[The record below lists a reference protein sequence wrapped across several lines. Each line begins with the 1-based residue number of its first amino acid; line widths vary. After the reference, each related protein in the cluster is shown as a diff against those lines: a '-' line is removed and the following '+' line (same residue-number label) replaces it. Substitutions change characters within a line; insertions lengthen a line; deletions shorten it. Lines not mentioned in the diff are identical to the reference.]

1 MTKDQMIEKIREDAV
16 DFAVRMANDNKHGYS
31 QRIRSLY
38 NITNPTSFDC
48 SSLTCTAYY
57 YAFLRNGLKEQAEYL
72 KAHCS
77 YTGNMLNM
85 LNCGF
90 EVVARNQTAHS
101 QMIKGDLELNTT
113 HHVAMAVNRDVIV
126 HARSSEGT
134 GDTKDNSGNEIRT
147 QSWYLYSHGWTHRLR
162 FTGKGVDFS
171 DFGNSTD
178 TPITPSKGYLEI
190 GDSGA
195 DVKTLQQKLNKLRI
209 KDDAGRKLK
218 EDGEFGSAT
227 QQSVMRFQ
235 KKYGLE
241 VDGKAG
247 KNTINKL
254 DALIASQDASKPS
267 GFESFVGAC
276 TTDNTG
282 VYAAKTGNDKL
293 GTYPKLNRGNL
304 VDVINQSG
312 NRYQI
317 RIANKYTGWIDKSRI
332 VTPNKLNSTPAASK
346 YPFVGECTGNDVNVR
361 KNAGTNYAPIA
372 EWPQLDKTNRVDVL
386 GSKKGTDGKVWYKV
400 RIQGKYIGYVRSDY
414 IKKVS

>member
-1 MTKDQMIEKIREDAV
+1 MGSVAI
-16 DFAVRMANDNKHGYS
+16 F
-31 QRIRSLY
+31 
-38 NITNPTSFDC
+38 C
-48 SSLTCTAYY
+48 AY
-57 YAFLRNGLKEQAEYL
+57 
-72 KAHCS
+72 
-77 YTGNMLNM
+77 
-85 LNCGF
+85 
-90 EVVARNQTAHS
+90 
-101 QMIKGDLELNTT
+101 
-113 HHVAMAVNRDVIV
+113 
-126 HARSSEGT
+126 
-134 GDTKDNSGNEIRT
+134 
-147 QSWYLYSHGWTHRLR
+147 
-162 FTGKGVDFS
+162 
-171 DFGNSTD
+171 
-178 TPITPSKGYLEI
+178 
-190 GDSGA
+190 
-195 DVKTLQQKLNKLRI
+195 DVKALQQKLNKLRI
-209 KDDAGRKLK
+209 KDDAGRKLE

-267 GFESFVGAC
+267 GFKSFVGAC

-332 VTPNKLNSTPAASK
+332 VTPDKLNSTPAASK